1 MTLVMDGVRRAQV
14 MRSPMSAMVMPMP
27 AALPVLPAKPR
38 VKRVHASTAKA
49 NAGVR
54 YITGMDGIRRA
65 VPAAAPAV
73 PERVT
78 PRAVLE
84 TLVEAPAPVA
94 APMVADDGAAGWQPQ
109 LPSWRMPA
117 IGWKRPAIAF
127 GLVATALVAST
138 VTMRAIT
145 SPKAVTA
152 HAETTANAQ
161 ATAAP
166 AAAVQTPEAKAPAVA
181 PTPQKTGLQQILDDF
196 VAVNGNHFEIVVK
209 DLKSGETATINPD
222 QSMTSASLYKL
233 FVAQRIYQRI
243 DLGQLDYGRAAG
255 GGSGRNI
262 EGCLRVMINISDN
275 TCGRALGAIL
285 GWGAQN
291 QALKAEG
298 YTGTNLAT
306 PQQTSA
312 RDVAMLFERLYKGT
326 LVSPNSS
333 QRFMDLLK
341 DQRVNNRLPQGLP
354 KGTVIAHKTGD
365 LDGVVHDAG
374 IVYGPKT
381 DYLVTVMSGPWSLP
395 GNSPAMFADLSSKL
409 WNYFEN

>member
-1 MTLVMDGVRRAQV
+1 
-14 MRSPMSAMVMPMP
+14 MVMPMP
-27 AALPVLPAKPR
+27 AVMPVAPAKPR
-38 VKRVHASTAKA
+38 PLKRVHASTAKA

-65 VPAAAPAV
+65 VPVGPREAALSPRTVLQNMTAAPAMAMRPLADAEPV
-73 PERVT
+73 FADTADEL
-78 PRAVLE
+78 AASGWH
-84 TLVEAPAPVA
+84 APA
-94 APMVADDGAAGWQPQ
+94 
-109 LPSWRMPA
+109 WRMPSVRW
-117 IGWKRPAIAF
+117 GRPAIAF

-138 VTMRAIT
+138 VTVRAIAAPPT
-145 SPKAVTA
+145 VTA
-152 HAETTANAQ
+152 HAET
-161 ATAAP
+161 AAP
-166 AAAVQTPEAKAPAVA
+166 AAVAPTPAVKAPVVA

-196 VAVNGNHFEIVVK
+196 VAANGSHFEVVVK
-209 DLKSGETATINPD
+209 DLKTGETATINPD

-243 DLGQLDYGRAAG
+243 DLGELDYGKAAG
-255 GGSGRNI
+255 GGSGRTVD
-262 EGCLRVMINISDN
+262 GCLTVMINISDN
-275 TCGRALGAIL
+275 TCGRALGGIL
-285 GWGAQN
+285 GWGAEN

-298 YTGTNLAT
+298 YTGTSLTT

-312 RDVAMLFERLYKGT
+312 RDVSMLFERLYKGT

-333 QRFMDLLK
+333 QKFMGLLK

-354 KGTVIAHKTGD
+354 GGTVIAHKTGD

-381 DYLVTVMSGPWSLP
+381 DYLVTVMSGPWSMP